1 MISIIVPTEYTY
13 HFPTTYTSVK
23 QILLPVTR
31 PLHNNTSEEV
41 VWEMAPTTRGATQP
55 LSGFQDNPEV
65 LLNTLSEGGTTPTRT
80 PNDTLTLDERIQA
93 AEQRRDELLRLQRL
107 QALEAEIALLE
118 ATPPTATPSTVIEA
132 LEEDPVSE
140 AQERRKRN
148 APQALTPPHVKR
160 TLKPKD
166 PAEYK
171 GRTLKEHREFFRSC
185 EIAFR
190 LLPLEFRLDKDKVLW
205 AMQYLAGD
213 PRELWYT
220 HYERT
225 FAIGEETLTWGY
237 FKDYMLDLLSDPIN
251 RTLEAATAH
260 AHAMQRRD
268 QTVRAFATYLE
279 VLEEQLTP
287 YTEEQRVQH
296 LFSKLKPEL
305 QRAITN
311 YHQVPATRED
321 LVALG
326 STLERNLRR
335 ASPPREQHSRG
346 KFSGK
351 QKDFKPKEGSPATTN
366 RPTRDKNSITC
377 YKCQKTG
384 HYANECRSSNPN
396 QIPVR
401 VNQAGKGQASPIN
414 RQQ

>member
-1 MISIIVPTEYTY
+1 M
-13 HFPTTYTSVK
+13 
-23 QILLPVTR
+23 
-31 PLHNNTSEEV
+31 
-41 VWEMAPTTRGATQP
+41 
-55 LSGFQDNPEV
+55 
-65 LLNTLSEGGTTPTRT
+65 
-80 PNDTLTLDERIQA
+80 TLDERIQA
-93 AEQRRDELLRLQRL
+93 AEARRDELLRLHRL
-107 QALEAEIALLE
+107 QALEAEIAQLE
-118 ATPPTATPSTVIEA
+118 ATPPTTAPPTIVEV
-132 LEEDPVSE
+132 EEDPVSQ
-140 AQERRKRN
+140 AQETRKRD
-148 APQALTPPHVKR
+148 APQALTPPHAKR
-160 TLKPKD
+160 TIKPKD

-185 EIAFR
+185 ELAFR
-190 LLPLEFRLDKDKVLW
+190 LLPLEFCHDKDKTLW

-225 FAIGEETLTWGY
+225 FEASEETLTWEY
-237 FKDYMLDLLSDPIN
+237 FKDYMLNLLSDPIN

-260 AHAMQRRD
+260 AHAMQRKD
-268 QTVRAFATYLE
+268 QTVRAFATYLD

-335 ASPPREQHSRG
+335 ASPPREQHPRS

-351 QKDFKPKEGSPATTN
+351 QRESKPKEGSPVIIN
-366 RPTRDKNSITC
+366 KPVRDKSSVTC
-377 YKCQKTG
+377 YKCQKVG
-384 HYANECRSSNPN
+384 YYANECRSSNLN

-401 VNQAGKGQASPIN
+401 INQAGKGRASPIN